1 MPDDVRRKGRM
12 DWANLG
18 LPCLLVRP
26 LTNLQFKEG
35 LRIPR
40 ILRAKVSWTEF
51 LEGKNTST
59 KPEVPKLSFLIPV
72 VILYSPGTR
81 FPFWLQDY
89 LCLELNAKS
98 ASETELPQNS
108 IPIPRPNK
116 VLNWEFWCLLS

>member
-1 MPDDVRRKGRM
+1 M

-18 LPCLLVRP
+18 LLCLLVRP

-98 ASETELPQNS
+98 ASETELLQNS